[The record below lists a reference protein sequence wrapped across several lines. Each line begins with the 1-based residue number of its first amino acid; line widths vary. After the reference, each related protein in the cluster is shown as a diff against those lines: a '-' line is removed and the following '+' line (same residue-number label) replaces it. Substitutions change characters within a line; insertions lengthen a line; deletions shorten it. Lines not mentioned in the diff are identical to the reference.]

1 MALISPGVEVQV
13 IDESQYTP
21 TAAGTVA
28 YVLVATAEDKQTPGG
43 TLAPYTTKATAGQL
57 QSITS
62 QRDLV
67 QKFGIPTFQVDSSDN
82 PIHGDERNEYGLQA
96 AYSALGVSNRIYVQ
110 RADINLAQLQG
121 TGIRPTGTPADGT
134 YWLDLSNTNFG
145 QYEWNPTN
153 TFGIEEPLIITD
165 PADLEDGVPRS
176 SVGAVW
182 QTAVVAISNAN
193 PIYYKNEDNDWVL
206 IGSEDWRNSVPTIV
220 GTVTDPDN
228 INGGD
233 NLYINGIEVTL
244 SGNGVVTLADVVD
257 DINQNSDLANVGIR
271 ADVYPAVGP
280 GQVLRLFSNS
290 LSVPPDFNNTPPDSP
305 NDFGLKLQKGGTDT
319 DFPESIGDPDF
330 GVKVGLL
337 ESTGA
342 NVKYIWGPTVQFSS
356 YRNVPAW
363 KSTDD
368 EPRPYTSVWFKTSA
382 TGNGANWSIKQY
394 DENLDQ
400 WIPQAAPLY
409 SDDTAAIFALDPA
422 GGGGSIGTGSLYVQY
437 DTVGDNTATFKIFR
451 KNSIGLLK
459 ITGAT
464 PANPLT
470 FTSGHSFI
478 LEASVPGSANTVSA
492 TIVMPAVSG
501 NVVTAQGFVG
511 SILAAN
517 IPNVIA
523 AVEASGAI
531 SITHLAGGTIKFT
544 KVAGGDPI
552 VNSGL
557 LADSKIRQLF
567 PENEN
572 VYLASP
578 FGQVDYTYS
587 FVAPFSNPA
596 DGTLWYYNNPL
607 DVDVMINDGT
617 SWKGYRLV
625 TRDARGYDL
634 RLTDPAGVIL
644 SASRPSFQSDGS
656 SQLRPGDLWLDTGD
670 LENYPVIY
678 RYTGANWELI
688 DNTDQV
694 STDGILFADARW
706 DFNGELDPI
715 VDDLPETT
723 SMLTSNYIDDDCPDY
738 RLYARGTL
746 LFNTRRSGYNVK
758 RFESRWF
765 ANPDSFFGDVEPE
778 VISTWVSHSGVDS
791 DGVPYFGHWAQRNT
805 IVEAMKAAIESST
818 ELREENTQFNL
829 IACPGYPELIQNMI
843 TLNND
848 RKQTAFI
855 IGDSPLA
862 LNSDNI
868 EPWAKNTGLAL
879 DNGPDALVSTSEY
892 LGVYYPAGFSTSL
905 DGESVVVPAS
915 HMMLRTFIRSD
926 NVSYPWFA
934 PAGVRRGVIDN
945 ASAIGYIDVNDG
957 NIFKSIGV
965 TVGLRDILYDNR
977 VNPLTVLPGVGLV
990 AYGQKTRASQTS
1002 AMDRVNVARLIV
1014 YLRLVLDK
1022 VARPFIF
1029 EPNDTI
1035 TRNQVKAGFESVLN
1049 DVVAKRGLY
1058 DYLVVCDTTNNTPD
1072 RIDRNELYV
1081 DIAIKPVKAI
1091 EFVYIPVRIR
1101 NTGAEL

>member
-1 MALISPGVEVQV
+1 MALISPGVEVTV

-28 YVLVATAEDKQTPGG
+28 YVLVASAENKQTPGG
-43 TLAPYTTKATAGQL
+43 ALAEYTTKATAGQL

-67 QKFGIPTFQVDSSDN
+67 QKFGIPAFQVDASDN

-96 AYSALGVSNRIYVQ
+96 AYSALGVANRLYVQ
-110 RADINLAQLQG
+110 RADVDLDQLQG
-121 TGIRPTGTPADGT
+121 TSIRPTGTANDGT
-134 YWLDLSNTNFG
+134 YWLDLSNTNWG
-145 QYEWNPTN
+145 QYEWNSTN
-153 TFGIEEPLIITD
+153 TFSLEEPLVITD
-165 PADLEDGVPRS
+165 PEQLLNGVPLES
-176 SVGAVW
+176 IGAVW
-182 QTAVVAISNAN
+182 QTAVIPYNNSN
-193 PIYYKNEDNDWVL
+193 PIYYKNEENDWVL
-206 IGSEDWRNSVPTIV
+206 VGSEEWRDSIPTLV

-228 INGGD
+228 IEGGD
-233 NLYINGIEVTL
+233 TIYINDVEIELT
-244 SGNGVVTLADVVD
+244 GNGVVTLAEVVA
-257 DINQNSDLANVGIR
+257 DINAAGIDGVR
-271 ADVYPAVGP
+271 ADVYPPTGP
-280 GQVLRLFSNS
+280 GQVIRLFSNS
-290 LSVPPDFNNTPPDSP
+290 LSIPSNEAPDGPD
-305 NDFGLKLQKGGTDT
+305 DFGIKIQKGGTNE
-319 DFPESIGDPDF
+319 DFEESLGDPDF
-330 GVKVGLL
+330 AVKLGLI
-337 ESTGA
+337 ESSGA
-342 NVKYIWGPTVQFSS
+342 NVTFTWGPTIQFSGF
-356 YRNVPAW
+356 RNVPAW
-363 KSTDD
+363 KSTDA
-368 EPRPYTSVWFKTSA
+368 EPRPYGSTWFKTSA
-382 TGNGANWSIKQY
+382 TGNGANWSVKQY
-394 DENLDQ
+394 NAVLDQ
-400 WIPQAAPLY
+400 WVPQPAPLY
-409 SDDTAAIFALDPA
+409 ANDNAAILDLDPA
-422 GGGGSIGTGSLYVQY
+422 GGGGSLAAGSLYVQY
-437 DTVGDNTATFKIFR
+437 DSQADGTAQFKLFR
-451 KNSIGLLK
+451 KNSIGVLK
-459 ITGAT
+459 VTGST

-470 FTSGHSFI
+470 FTIGNRFTM
-478 LEASVPGSANTVSA
+478 EVSVPGSENTLSA
-492 TIVMPAVSG
+492 TIILSG
-501 NVVTAQGFVG
+501 TTAQSFVAN
-511 SILAAN
+511 ILAAN
-517 IPNVIA
+517 LPNVIA

-531 SITHLAGGTIKFT
+531 SVSHLAGGTIKFS
-544 KVAGGDPI
+544 KVSGQGDPLTT
-552 VNSGL
+552 SGL
-557 LADSKIRQLF
+557 LADSKVRQLF
-567 PENEN
+567 AENTN

-578 FGQVDYTYS
+578 FSQMDYTFS
-587 FVAPFSNPA
+587 FVEPFSNPA

-607 DVDVMINDGT
+607 DVDIMINDGAG
-617 SWKGYRLV
+617 WKGYRNV
-625 TRDARGYDL
+625 ANDARGYDL
-634 RLTDPAGVIL
+634 TATDSAGVIL
-644 SASRPSFQSDGS
+644 SASRPTTQSDGVG
-656 SQLRPGDLWLDTGD
+656 QLVAGDLWLDTGD

-678 RYTGANWELI
+678 RYTGAAWELL

-694 STDGILFADARW
+694 STDGVLFADARW
-706 DFNGELDPI
+706 DFNGTFDPI
-715 VDDLPETT
+715 VDDLPSIT

-758 RFESRWF
+758 RFESIWF
-765 ANPDSFFGDVEPE
+765 ENPDSFTGNVDPANN
-778 VISTWVSHSGVDS
+778 STWVSHSGVDS

-829 IACPGYPELIQNMI
+829 IVCPGYPELIQNMI

-855 IGDSPLA
+855 IGDSPLD
-862 LNSDNI
+862 LNSSNI
-868 EPWAKNTGLAL
+868 ESWTKNTALAL
-879 DNGPDALVSTSEY
+879 DNGPNGLVSTSEY

-905 DGESVVVPAS
+905 DGESVVVPPS

-945 ASAIGYIDVNDG
+945 ATSIGYIDVNDG
-957 NIFKSIGV
+957 NIFRSIGV
-965 TVGLRDILYDNR
+965 TVGLRDIMYDNR

-990 AYGQKTRASQTS
+990 AYGQKTRAAFTS
-1002 AMDRVNVARLIV
+1002 AMDRVNVARLVV

-1035 TRNQVKAGFESVLN
+1035 TRNQVKSAFESVLN

-1072 RIDRNELYV
+1072 RIDRNELYI

>member
-67 QKFGIPTFQVDSSDN
+67 QKYGVPIFQVDSSDN

-110 RADINLAQLQG
+110 RADIDLAQLQG
-121 TGIRPTGTPADGT
+121 TGIRPTGAPADGT

-153 TFGIEEPLIITD
+153 TFGLEEPLVITD
-165 PADLEDGVPRS
+165 PADLENGVPRS
-176 SVGAVW
+176 SIGAVW
-182 QTAVVAISNAN
+182 ATAVVPISSSN
-193 PIYYKNEDNDWVL
+193 PIYYKNEDNNWVL
-206 IGSEDWRNSVPTIV
+206 IGSEDWRDSVPTIV
-220 GTVTDPDN
+220 GTVADADN
-228 INGGD
+228 IEGGD
-233 NLYINGIEVTL
+233 TMLINNVEIEV
-244 SGNGVVTLADVVD
+244 SGTGPVTLQDVVD
-257 DINQNSDLANVGIR
+257 DINAAGITGVR
-271 ADVYPAVGP
+271 ADLYPTSGP
-280 GQVLRLFSNS
+280 GQVIRIFSNS
-290 LSVPPDFNNTPPDSP
+290 TSVPEDFFGDAPDGPD
-305 NDFGLKLQKGGTDT
+305 DFGLKIEKGGTNVN
-319 DFPESIGDPDF
+319 FPESLGDPDF
-330 GVKVGLL
+330 SVKLGLI

-342 NVKYIWGPTVQFSS
+342 NVKYVWGPTVQFSS

-363 KSTDD
+363 KSTDA
-368 EPRPYTSVWFKTSA
+368 EPRPYTSIWFKTSA
-382 TGNGANWSIKQY
+382 TGNGANWSVKQY
-394 DENLDQ
+394 DENLDS
-400 WIPQAAPLY
+400 WIQQSAPLY
-409 SDDTAAIFALDPA
+409 SDDNAAILALDPA
-422 GGGGSIGTGSLYVQY
+422 GGGGSLAAGSLYVQY
-437 DTVGDNTATFKIFR
+437 DTLGDNTATFKIFR

-470 FTSGHSFI
+470 FTAGNEFI
-478 LEASVPGSANTVSA
+478 IEASVPGSANTFTA
-492 TIVMPAVSG
+492 TIELSG
-501 NVVTAQGFVG
+501 TTAQSFVAD
-511 SILAAN
+511 ILSAN

-523 AVEASGAI
+523 AVESSGAI
-531 SITHLAGGTIKFT
+531 SVTHLSGGTIKFT
-544 KVAGGDPI
+544 KVAGQGDPLTT
-552 VNSGL
+552 SGL
-557 LADSKIRQLF
+557 FADSKVRQLF
-567 PENEN
+567 AGNTN

-578 FGQVDYTYS
+578 FSQVDYTYS

-607 DVDVMINDGT
+607 DVDVMINDG
-617 SWKGYRLV
+617 SGWKGYRNV
-625 TRDARGYDL
+625 ANDARGYDL
-634 RLTDPAGVIL
+634 TATDPAGVIL
-644 SASRPSFQSDGS
+644 SASRPTTHSDGIG
-656 SQLRPGDLWLDTGD
+656 QLQAGDLWLDTGD

-678 RYTGANWELI
+678 RYTDTNTWELI
-688 DNTDQV
+688 DNTDQI

-706 DFNGELDPI
+706 DFNGELDPV
-715 VDDLPETT
+715 VDDLPEIT

-758 RFESRWF
+758 RFESQWF
-765 ANPDSFFGDVEPE
+765 ADPDTFFGDVEPE
-778 VISTWVSHSGVDS
+778 VVSAWVSHSGIDS

-829 IACPGYPELIQNMI
+829 IVCPGYPELIQNMI

-945 ASAIGYIDVNDG
+945 ASSIGYIDVNDG

-1002 AMDRVNVARLIV
+1002 AMDRVNVARLVV

-1035 TRNQVKAGFESVLN
+1035 TRNQVKSAFESVLN